1 MRRFLPIVL
10 GLLLLG
16 AAASAQDTRRQE
28 SRKAQLEKEIAA
40 INRQLKDN
48 ARSSSR
54 ALTDLAL
61 VRRKIA
67 ARQELI
73 AESDREIRAL
83 DDSMKVRQQ
92 EIDRLQAR
100 HDTLSLYYNRLVRG
114 AYKNRD
120 SRLWYMYILSS
131 ENIGQA
137 VRRFGYLRG
146 LSRNMSEQA
155 KRIQETA
162 AALELEKERL
172 AGLKEEAQVLR
183 GQRQADVDALRGE
196 EGESAGLVARLEKDR
211 RKYQNDLKKKN
222 REVEALN
229 REIAEIIRKAT
240 AKPKSGGKSTSKGG
254 KTTSTAVDEKLSSS
268 FAANKGRLP
277 WPVEGTVIESYGQ
290 HYHPVYKNVKLPFNN
305 GVTLAVS
312 RGAQAHA
319 VFDGTVAQVV
329 VIPGYNQSRGAQAH
343 AVFDG
348 TVAQVVVIPGYNQC
362 VLVQHG
368 SYFTFYCKLKAV
380 SVKAGEK
387 VKTGQVLGTVDTL
400 SGEDQFHFQ
409 LWQERTPQNPEN
421 WLR

>member
-1 MRRFLPIVL
+1 MRRFLPILL
-10 GLLLLG
+10 GLLLVG

-40 INRQLKDN
+40 INRQLQDN

-54 ALTDLAL
+54 ALTDLSL

-73 AESDREIRAL
+73 AESDREIHAL
-83 DDSMKVRQQ
+83 DDSMKVRQR

-137 VRRFGYLRG
+137 VRRFGYLKG
-146 LSRNMSEQA
+146 LSRNMSEQG

-172 AGLKEEAQVLR
+172 AGLRDEAQTLR
-183 GQRQADVDALRGE
+183 RQRQADVDALRGE
-196 EGESAGLVARLEKDR
+196 EGESASLVARLEKDR
-211 RKYQNDLKKKN
+211 KKYQNDLKKKN

-240 AKPKSGGKSTSKGG
+240 AKPKSGGKSASKGG
-254 KTTSTAVDEKLSSS
+254 KTTSTAIDETLSNS

-277 WPVEGTVIESYGQ
+277 WPVEGSVIESYGQ

-305 GVTLAVS
+305 GVTLAVA
-312 RGAQAHA
+312 RGTQAK
-319 VFDGTVAQVV
+319 
-329 VIPGYNQSRGAQAH
+329 

-368 SYFTFYCKLKAV
+368 AYFTFYCKLKSV
-380 SVKAGEK
+380 TVKAGEK
-387 VKTGQVLGTVDTL
+387 VKTGQVLGTVDTIG
-400 SGEDQFHFQ
+400 GEDQFHFQ
-409 LWQERTPQNPEN
+409 LWKERNPQNPEN

>member
-1 MRRFLPIVL
+1 MRRLIPIVL

-28 SRKAQLEKEIAA
+28 SRKAQLEKEIAT

-54 ALTDLAL
+54 ALTDLSL
-61 VRRKIA
+61 VRRKIS

-73 AESDREIRAL
+73 AESDREIHAL
-83 DDSMKVRQQ
+83 DDSIRVRQK

-100 HDTLSLYYNRLVRG
+100 HDTLTLYYNRLVRS

-120 SRLWYMYILSS
+120 SRIWYMYILSS

-137 VRRFGYLRG
+137 VRRFGYLKG
-146 LSRNMSEQA
+146 LSKNMSDQA
-155 KRIQETA
+155 RQIQETA
-162 AALELEKERL
+162 AVLEVEKERL
-172 AGLKEEAQVLR
+172 AGMRDEARALR
-183 GQRQADVDALRGE
+183 SQRQADVDALRSE
-196 EGESAGLVARLEKDR
+196 EGENANLVARLQKDR
-211 RKYQNDLKKKN
+211 KKYQSDLQKKN

-240 AKPKSGGKSTSKGG
+240 AKPKSSGGTGKSGGGG

-277 WPVEGTVIESYGQ
+277 WPVEGSVIESYGQ

-305 GVTLAVS
+305 GVTLAVA
-312 RGAQAHA
+312 RGTQAK
-319 VFDGTVAQVV
+319 
-329 VIPGYNQSRGAQAH
+329 

-368 SYFTFYCKLKAV
+368 SYFTFYCKLKSV
-380 SVKAGEK
+380 SVKAGQK
-387 VKTGQVLGTVDTL
+387 VTTGQVLGTVDTI

-409 LWQERTPQNPEN
+409 LWKERTPQNPEN

>member
-1 MRRFLPIVL
+1 MRKLIPIVL

-28 SRKAQLEKEIAA
+28 SRKAQLEKEIAV
-40 INRQLKDN
+40 INQQLKDN
-48 ARSSSR
+48 AKSSSR
-54 ALTDLAL
+54 ALSDLSL
-61 VRRKIA
+61 VRRKIS

-83 DDSMKVRQQ
+83 DDSIRTKQK

-100 HDTLSLYYNRLVRG
+100 HDTLTLYYNRLIRS

-120 SRLWYMYILSS
+120 SRIWYMYILSS

-137 VRRFGYLRG
+137 VRRFGYLKG
-146 LSRNMSEQA
+146 LSKNMSDQA
-155 KRIQETA
+155 RQIQETA
-162 AALELEKERL
+162 AVLEVEKERL
-172 AGLKEEAQVLR
+172 AGMRDEARALR
-183 GQRQADVDALRGE
+183 SQRQAAVDALRSE
-196 EGESAGLVARLEKDR
+196 EGENASLVARLQKDR
-211 RKYQNDLKKKN
+211 KKYQSDLQKKN

-240 AKPKSGGKSTSKGG
+240 AKPKSSGTTDKSSGG

-268 FAANKGRLP
+268 FASNKGRLP

-290 HYHPVYKNVKLPFNN
+290 HYHPVYKNIKLPFNN
-305 GVTLAVS
+305 GVTLAVP
-312 RGAQAHA
+312 RGAQAK
-319 VFDGTVAQVV
+319 
-329 VIPGYNQSRGAQAH
+329 

-368 SYFTFYCKLKAV
+368 SYFTFYCKLKSV
-380 SVKAGEK
+380 TVKAGQQ
-387 VKTGQVLGTVDTL
+387 VKTGQVLGTVDTI

-409 LWQERTPQNPEN
+409 LWKERSPQNPEN

>member
-54 ALTDLAL
+54 ALTDLSL

-137 VRRFGYLRG
+137 VRRFGYLKG
-146 LSRNMSEQA
+146 LSRNMSEQG

-162 AALELEKERL
+162 AELELEKERL
-172 AGLKEEAQVLR
+172 AGLREEAQALR

-196 EGESAGLVARLEKDR
+196 EGESASLVARLEKDR
-211 RKYQNDLKKKN
+211 RKYQDELRKKN

-229 REIAEIIRKAT
+229 REIAAIIRKAT
-240 AKPKSGGKSTSKGG
+240 AKPKSGSKSSKGG

-329 VIPGYNQSRGAQAH
+329 VIPGYNQ
-343 AVFDG
+343 
-348 TVAQVVVIPGYNQC
+348 C

-368 SYFTFYCKLKAV
+368 SYFTFYCKLKSV
-380 SVKAGEK
+380 SVKAGDK
-387 VKTGQVLGTVDTL
+387 VQTGQALGTVDTL
-400 SGEDQFHFQ
+400 SGEDQFHFE
-409 LWQERTPQNPEN
+409 LWKERAPQNPEN

>member
-1 MRRFLPIVL
+1 MKRLLPIVL
-10 GLLLLG
+10 CLLLVG
-16 AAASAQDTRRQE
+16 VAVSAQDTRRQE

-40 INRQLKDN
+40 INRQLQDN

-54 ALTDLAL
+54 ALTDLSL
-61 VRRKIA
+61 VRRKIS

-73 AESDREIRAL
+73 AESDREIHAL
-83 DDSMKVRQQ
+83 DDSMRVKQQ

-120 SRLWYMYILSS
+120 SRVWYMYILSS
-131 ENIGQA
+131 ESIGQA
-137 VRRFGYLRG
+137 VRRFGYLKG
-146 LSRNMSEQA
+146 LSRNMSAQG
-155 KRIQETA
+155 KRIQELA
-162 AALELEKERL
+162 AELEVEKERL
-172 AGLKEEAQVLR
+172 EGLRDEARELR
-183 GQRQADVDALRGE
+183 SQRQADVDALRSE
-196 EGESAGLVARLEKDR
+196 EGESASLVARLEKDR
-211 RKYQNDLKKKN
+211 KKYQDELKKKN

-240 AKPKSGGKSTSKGG
+240 AKPKSGGKSTAKGG
-254 KTTSTAVDEKLSSS
+254 KTTSTAIDETLSNN

-277 WPVEGTVIESYGQ
+277 WPVEGSVIESYGQ

-305 GVTLAVS
+305 GVTLAVA
-312 RGAQAHA
+312 RGTQAK
-319 VFDGTVAQVV
+319 
-329 VIPGYNQSRGAQAH
+329 

-368 SYFTFYCKLKAV
+368 AYFTFYCKLKSV
-380 SVKAGEK
+380 TVKAGEK
-387 VKTGQVLGTVDTL
+387 VKTGQVLGTVDTIG
-400 SGEDQFHFQ
+400 GEDQFHFQ
-409 LWQERTPQNPEN
+409 LWKERNPQNPEN

>member
-1 MRRFLPIVL
+1 MRKLLPIVL

-28 SRKAQLEKEIAA
+28 SRKAQLEKEIAV
-40 INRQLKDN
+40 INQQLKDN
-48 ARSSSR
+48 AKSSSR
-54 ALTDLAL
+54 ALSDLSL
-61 VRRKIA
+61 VRRKIS

-83 DDSMKVRQQ
+83 DDSIRTKQK

-100 HDTLSLYYNRLVRG
+100 HDTLTLYYNRLIRS

-120 SRLWYMYILSS
+120 SRIWYMYILSS

-137 VRRFGYLRG
+137 VRRFGYLKG
-146 LSRNMSEQA
+146 LSKNMSEQA
-155 KRIQETA
+155 SQIQETA
-162 AALELEKERL
+162 AVLEVEKERL
-172 AGLKEEAQVLR
+172 AGMRDEARALR
-183 GQRQADVDALRGE
+183 SQRQAAVDALRSE
-196 EGESAGLVARLEKDR
+196 EGENASLVARLQKDR
-211 RKYQNDLKKKN
+211 KKYQSDLQKKN

-240 AKPKSGGKSTSKGG
+240 AKPKSSGTTGKSSGG

-268 FAANKGRLP
+268 FASNKGRLP

-290 HYHPVYKNVKLPFNN
+290 HYHPVYKNIKLPFNN
-305 GVTLAVS
+305 GVTLAVP
-312 RGAQAHA
+312 RGAQAK
-319 VFDGTVAQVV
+319 
-329 VIPGYNQSRGAQAH
+329 

-368 SYFTFYCKLKAV
+368 SYFTFYCKLKSV
-380 SVKAGEK
+380 TVKAGQQ
-387 VKTGQVLGTVDTL
+387 VKTGQVLGTVDTI

-409 LWQERTPQNPEN
+409 LWKERSPQNPEN

>member
-1 MRRFLPIVL
+1 MRRFLPVVL
-10 GLLLLG
+10 GLLLMG
-16 AAASAQDTRRQE
+16 AAVSAQDTRRQE
-28 SRKAQLEKEIAA
+28 TRKAQLEKEIAA

-54 ALTDLAL
+54 ALTDLSL

-73 AESDREIRAL
+73 AESDREIQAL
-83 DDSMKVRQQ
+83 NDSMQVRQR

-100 HDTLSLYYNRLVRG
+100 HDTLSLYYNRLVRS

-120 SRLWYMYILSS
+120 SRIWYMYILSS
-131 ENIGQA
+131 DNIGQA
-137 VRRFGYLRG
+137 VRRFGYLKG

-155 KRIQETA
+155 KQIQETA
-162 AALELEKERL
+162 AVLEVEKERL
-172 AGLKEEAQVLR
+172 AGLKADAQALR
-183 GQRQADVDALRGE
+183 NQRQSDVEALRSE
-196 EGESAGLVARLEKDR
+196 EGENASLVARLEKDR
-211 RKYQNDLKKKN
+211 RKYQQDLQKKN

-240 AKPKSGGKSTSKGG
+240 AKPKSSGSTKKSGG
-254 KTTSTAVDEKLSSS
+254 KTTSTAVDEKLSNS

-277 WPVEGTVIESYGQ
+277 WPVEGSVIESYGQ
-290 HYHPVYKNVKLPFNN
+290 HYHPVYKNVKMPFNN

-312 RGAQAHA
+312 RGAQVHA
-319 VFDGTVAQVV
+319 VFDGTVTQVV
-329 VIPGYNQSRGAQAH
+329 M
-343 AVFDG
+343 
-348 TVAQVVVIPGYNQC
+348 IPGYNQC

-368 SYFTFYCKLKAV
+368 SYFTFYCKLKSV
-380 SVKAGEK
+380 SVKAGDQ
-387 VKTGQVLGTVDTL
+387 VKTGQVLGTVDTI

-409 LWQERTPQNPEN
+409 LWKERNPQNPEN

>member
-10 GLLLLG
+10 GLLLVG
-16 AAASAQDTRRQE
+16 AAVSAQDTRRQE

-54 ALTDLAL
+54 ALTDLSL

-83 DDSMKVRQQ
+83 DESMRVRQR

-137 VRRFGYLRG
+137 VRRFGYLKG

-155 KRIQETA
+155 KRIQEAA

-172 AGLKEEAQVLR
+172 AGLKEEAKAVR
-183 GQRQADVDALRGE
+183 KQRQADVDALRGE
-196 EGESAGLVARLEKDR
+196 EGESASLVARLEKDR
-211 RKYQNDLKKKN
+211 KKYQADLRKKN

-240 AKPKSGGKSTSKGG
+240 AKPRSGKTSPGG
-254 KTTSTAVDEKLSSS
+254 KTTSTAVDEALSNN
-268 FAANKGRLP
+268 FASNKGRLP

-290 HYHPVYKNVKLPFNN
+290 HYHPVYKNVKMPFNN

-329 VIPGYNQSRGAQAH
+329 V
-343 AVFDG
+343 V
-348 TVAQVVVIPGYNQC
+348 PGYNQC

-380 SVKAGEK
+380 TVKAGDK

-409 LWQERTPQNPEN
+409 LWKERAPQNPEN
-421 WLR
+421 WLK

>member
-10 GLLLLG
+10 GLLLVG
-16 AAASAQDTRRQE
+16 AVVSAQDTRRQE

-54 ALTDLAL
+54 ALTDLSL

-73 AESDREIRAL
+73 AESDRDIRAL
-83 DDSMKVRQQ
+83 DDSMRVRQQ

-137 VRRFGYLRG
+137 VRRFGYLKG

-155 KRIQETA
+155 KRIQEAA

-172 AGLKEEAQVLR
+172 AGLKEEAKVLR
-183 GQRQADVDALRGE
+183 KQRQADVDALRGE
-196 EGESAGLVARLEKDR
+196 EGESASLVARLEKDR
-211 RKYQNDLKKKN
+211 KKYQADLRKKN

-240 AKPKSGGKSTSKGG
+240 AKPKSGGKSTAKGG
-254 KTTSTAVDEKLSSS
+254 KTTSTTVDEALSNS

-277 WPVEGTVIESYGQ
+277 WPVEGSVIESYGQ
-290 HYHPVYKNVKLPFNN
+290 HYHPVYKNVKMPFNN
-305 GVTLAVS
+305 GVTLSVA

-319 VFDGTVAQVV
+319 VFDGTVAKVV
-329 VIPGYNQSRGAQAH
+329 V
-343 AVFDG
+343 V
-348 TVAQVVVIPGYNQC
+348 PGYNQC

-380 SVKAGEK
+380 TVKVGDK

-409 LWQERTPQNPEN
+409 LWKERAPQNPES
-421 WLR
+421 WLK

>member
-10 GLLLLG
+10 GLLLVG
-16 AAASAQDTRRQE
+16 AAVSAQDTRRQE

-54 ALTDLAL
+54 ALTDLSL

-240 AKPKSGGKSTSKGG
+240 AKPKSGGKSTAKGG
-254 KTTSTAVDEKLSSS
+254 KTTSTAVDETLSKN

-305 GVTLAVS
+305 GVTLAV
-312 RGAQAHA
+312 A
-319 VFDGTVAQVV
+319 
-329 VIPGYNQSRGAQAH
+329 RGAQAH

>member
-1 MRRFLPIVL
+1 MRRFLPIFL
-10 GLLLLG
+10 GLLLVG
-16 AAASAQDTRRQE
+16 AAVSAQDTRRQE

-54 ALTDLAL
+54 ALTDLSL

-137 VRRFGYLRG
+137 VRRFGYLKG
-146 LSRNMSEQA
+146 LSRNMSEQG

-162 AALELEKERL
+162 AELELEKERL
-172 AGLKEEAQVLR
+172 AGLREEAQALR

-196 EGESAGLVARLEKDR
+196 EGESASLVARLEKDR
-211 RKYQNDLKKKN
+211 RKYQDELRKKN

-229 REIAEIIRKAT
+229 REIAAIIRKAT
-240 AKPKSGGKSTSKGG
+240 AKPKSGSKSSKGG

-277 WPVEGTVIESYGQ
+277 WPVDGTVIESYGQ

-329 VIPGYNQSRGAQAH
+329 VIPGYNQ
-343 AVFDG
+343 
-348 TVAQVVVIPGYNQC
+348 C

-368 SYFTFYCKLKAV
+368 SYFTFYCKLKSV
-380 SVKAGEK
+380 SVKAGDK
-387 VKTGQVLGTVDTL
+387 VKTGQALGTVDTL
-400 SGEDQFHFQ
+400 SGEDQFHFE
-409 LWQERTPQNPEN
+409 LWKERAPQNPEN

>member
-10 GLLLLG
+10 GLLLVG
-16 AAASAQDTRRQE
+16 AAVSAQDTRRQE

-54 ALTDLAL
+54 ALTDLSL

-137 VRRFGYLRG
+137 VRRFGYLKG

-155 KRIQETA
+155 KNIQETA
-162 AALELEKERL
+162 AALELEKDRL

-196 EGESAGLVARLEKDR
+196 EGESASLVARLEKDR
-211 RKYQNDLKKKN
+211 RKYQDDLRKKN

-229 REIAEIIRKAT
+229 REIAAIIRKAT
-240 AKPKSGGKSTSKGG
+240 AKPKSSGKSTAKGG
-254 KTTSTAVDEKLSSS
+254 KTTSTAVDETLSKN
-268 FAANKGRLP
+268 FASNKGRLP

-305 GVTLAVS
+305 GVTLAVA
-312 RGAQAHA
+312 RGAQAKA
-319 VFDGTVAQVV
+319 VFDGTV
-329 VIPGYNQSRGAQAH
+329 S
-343 AVFDG
+343 
-348 TVAQVVVIPGYNQC
+348 QVVVIPGYNQC

-368 SYFTFYCKLKAV
+368 SYFTFYCKLKSV
-380 SVKAGEK
+380 SVKAGDK
-387 VKTGQVLGTVDTL
+387 VKTGQALGTVDTL
-400 SGEDQFHFQ
+400 SGEDQFHFE
-409 LWQERTPQNPEN
+409 LWKERAPQNPEN

>member
-10 GLLLLG
+10 GLLLVG

-83 DDSMKVRQQ
+83 DDSMKVRQL

-137 VRRFGYLRG
+137 VRRFGYLKG
-146 LSRNMSEQA
+146 LSRNMSDQA
-155 KRIQETA
+155 KHIQETA
-162 AALELEKERL
+162 AALELEKDRL
-172 AGLKEEAQVLR
+172 AGLREEAQVLR
-183 GQRQADVDALRGE
+183 GQRQADVDALRSE
-196 EGESAGLVARLEKDR
+196 EGESASLVARLEKDR
-211 RKYQNDLKKKN
+211 RKYQNDLRKKN

-240 AKPKSGGKSTSKGG
+240 AKPKSGGKSTAKGG
-254 KTTSTAVDEKLSSS
+254 KTTSTAIDETLSKN

-305 GVTLAVS
+305 GVTLAVA
-312 RGAQAHA
+312 RGAQAKA
-319 VFDGTVAQVV
+319 VFDGTV
-329 VIPGYNQSRGAQAH
+329 S
-343 AVFDG
+343 
-348 TVAQVVVIPGYNQC
+348 QVVVIPGYNQC

-368 SYFTFYCKLKAV
+368 SYFTFYCKLKSV
-380 SVKAGEK
+380 TVKAGEK

>member
-137 VRRFGYLRG
+137 VRRFGYLKG

-240 AKPKSGGKSTSKGG
+240 AKPKSGGKSTAKGG
-254 KTTSTAVDEKLSSS
+254 KTTSTAVDETLSKN

-329 VIPGYNQSRGAQAH
+329 VIPGYNQ
-343 AVFDG
+343 
-348 TVAQVVVIPGYNQC
+348 C

-368 SYFTFYCKLKAV
+368 SYFTFYCKLKSV
-380 SVKAGEK
+380 TVKAGEK
-387 VKTGQVLGTVDTL
+387 VKTGQALGTVDTL

>member
-10 GLLLLG
+10 GLLLVG
-16 AAASAQDTRRQE
+16 AAVSAQDTRRQE

-54 ALTDLAL
+54 ALTDLSL

-137 VRRFGYLRG
+137 VRRFGYLKG
-146 LSRNMSEQA
+146 LSRNMSEQG

-162 AALELEKERL
+162 AELELEKERL
-172 AGLKEEAQVLR
+172 AGLREEAQALR

-196 EGESAGLVARLEKDR
+196 EGESASLVARLEKDR
-211 RKYQNDLKKKN
+211 RKYQDELRKKN

-229 REIAEIIRKAT
+229 REIAAIIRKAT
-240 AKPKSGGKSTSKGG
+240 AKPKAGSKSSKGG

-329 VIPGYNQSRGAQAH
+329 VIPGYNQ
-343 AVFDG
+343 
-348 TVAQVVVIPGYNQC
+348 C

-368 SYFTFYCKLKAV
+368 SYFTFYCKLKSV
-380 SVKAGEK
+380 SVKAGDK
-387 VKTGQVLGTVDTL
+387 VKTGQALGTVDTL
-400 SGEDQFHFQ
+400 SGEDQFHFE
-409 LWQERTPQNPEN
+409 LWKERAPQNPEN

>member
-10 GLLLLG
+10 WLLLVG
-16 AAASAQDTRRQE
+16 AVVSAQDTRRQE

-83 DDSMKVRQQ
+83 DDSMRVRQQ

-137 VRRFGYLRG
+137 VRRFGYLKG
-146 LSRNMSEQA
+146 LSRNMSEQG

-162 AALELEKERL
+162 AALELERERL

-196 EGESAGLVARLEKDR
+196 EGESASLVARLEKDR
-211 RKYQNDLKKKN
+211 RKYQNDLRKKN

-240 AKPKSGGKSTSKGG
+240 AKPKSGGKSTAKGG
-254 KTTSTAVDEKLSSS
+254 KTTSTAIDETLSKN

-305 GVTLAVS
+305 GVTLS
-312 RGAQAHA
+312 
-319 VFDGTVAQVV
+319 VA
-329 VIPGYNQSRGAQAH
+329 RGAQAH

-368 SYFTFYCKLKAV
+368 SYFTFYCKLKSV

>member
-1 MRRFLPIVL
+1 MRRFLPVVL
-10 GLLLLG
+10 GLLLMG
-16 AAASAQDTRRQE
+16 AAVSAQDTRRQE
-28 SRKAQLEKEIAA
+28 TRKAQLEKEIAA

-54 ALTDLAL
+54 ALTDLSL

-73 AESDREIRAL
+73 VESDREIQAL
-83 DDSMKVRQQ
+83 NDSMQVRQR

-100 HDTLSLYYNRLVRG
+100 HDTLSLYYNRLVRS

-120 SRLWYMYILSS
+120 SRIWYMYILSS
-131 ENIGQA
+131 DNIGQA
-137 VRRFGYLRG
+137 VRRFGYLKG

-155 KRIQETA
+155 KHIQETA

-172 AGLKEEAQVLR
+172 AGLKADAQALR
-183 GQRQADVDALRGE
+183 NQRQSDVDALRSE
-196 EGESAGLVARLEKDR
+196 EGENASLVARLEKDR
-211 RKYQNDLKKKN
+211 RKYQQDLQKKN

-240 AKPKSGGKSTSKGG
+240 AKPKSSGNAKKSGG
-254 KTTSTAVDEKLSSS
+254 KTTSTAVDEKLSNS

-277 WPVEGTVIESYGQ
+277 WPVEGSVIESYGQ
-290 HYHPVYKNVKLPFNN
+290 HYHPVYKNVKMPFNN
-305 GVTLAVS
+305 GVTLAVA
-312 RGAQAHA
+312 RGAQVHA
-319 VFDGTVAQVV
+319 VFDGTVTQVV
-329 VIPGYNQSRGAQAH
+329 M
-343 AVFDG
+343 
-348 TVAQVVVIPGYNQC
+348 IPGYNQC

-368 SYFTFYCKLKAV
+368 SYFTFYCKLKSV
-380 SVKAGEK
+380 SVKAGDQ
-387 VKTGQVLGTVDTL
+387 VKTGQVLGTVDTI

-409 LWQERTPQNPEN
+409 LWKERNPQNPEN

>member
-1 MRRFLPIVL
+1 MRRFLPIFL
-10 GLLLLG
+10 GLLLVG

-54 ALTDLAL
+54 ALTDLSL

-137 VRRFGYLRG
+137 VRRFGYLKG
-146 LSRNMSEQA
+146 LSRNMSEQG

-162 AALELEKERL
+162 AELELEKERL
-172 AGLKEEAQVLR
+172 AGLREEAQALR

-196 EGESAGLVARLEKDR
+196 EGESASLVARLEKDR
-211 RKYQNDLKKKN
+211 RKYQDELRKKN

-229 REIAEIIRKAT
+229 REIAAIIRKAT
-240 AKPKSGGKSTSKGG
+240 AKPKSGSKSSKGG

-312 RGAQAHA
+312 RGAQPVRPGPARVLFHLLLQ
-319 VFDGTVAQVV
+319 AQV
-329 VIPGYNQSRGAQAH
+329 GLRQGRRQ
-343 AVFDG
+343 
-348 TVAQVVVIPGYNQC
+348 
-362 VLVQHG
+362 
-368 SYFTFYCKLKAV
+368 
-380 SVKAGEK
+380 
-387 VKTGQVLGTVDTL
+387 
-400 SGEDQFHFQ
+400 GEDRAGPRYRGHPLRRGPVPLRTVEGAGAAEPGKLAPVGRSGRPVENLRAEVTRKFQF
-409 LWQERTPQNPEN
+409 RTILNYIF
-421 WLR
+421 R

>member
-1 MRRFLPIVL
+1 LV
-10 GLLLLG
+10 LLLLLAG
-16 AAASAQDTRRQE
+16 AAVSAQDTRRQE

-40 INRQLKDN
+40 INRQLRDN

-54 ALTDLAL
+54 ALTDLNL

-67 ARQELI
+67 ARQALI
-73 AESDREIRAL
+73 SESDREIHAL
-83 DDSMKVRQQ
+83 DDSMRVRQQ

-100 HDTLSLYYNRLVRG
+100 QDTLTLYYNRLVKN

-120 SRLWYMYILSS
+120 SRIWYMYILAS

-146 LSRNMSEQA
+146 FSREMSAQGR
-155 KRIQETA
+155 RIQETTA
-162 AALELEKERL
+162 RLEVEKERL
-172 AGLKEEAQVLR
+172 SGLKEEAKVLR
-183 GQRQADVDALRGE
+183 QQRQSDVDALRTE
-196 EGESAGLVARLEKDR
+196 EGESAGIVAQLQRDR
-211 RKYQNDLKKKN
+211 KKYQSELQKKN

-229 REIAEIIRKAT
+229 REIAAIIRKAT
-240 AKPKSGGKSTSKGG
+240 SKGSGSSKKAG
-254 KTTSTAVDEKLSSS
+254 KTTSMEVDEKLSNS

-277 WPVEGTVIESYGQ
+277 WPVEGTVIETYGQ

-305 GVTLAVS
+305 GVTLAV
-312 RGAQAHA
+312 
-319 VFDGTVAQVV
+319 T
-329 VIPGYNQSRGAQAH
+329 RGAQAH

-368 SYFTFYCKLKAV
+368 SYFTFYCKLKSV

-387 VKTGQVLGTVDTL
+387 VKTGQAIGTVDTL
-400 SGEDQFHFQ
+400 GGEDQFHFQ
-409 LWQERTPQNPEN
+409 LWKERDPQDPEK

>member
-54 ALTDLAL
+54 ALTDLSL

-162 AALELEKERL
+162 AELELEKERL

-254 KTTSTAVDEKLSSS
+254 KTTSTAVDETLSKN

-305 GVTLAVS
+305 GVTLAV
-312 RGAQAHA
+312 A
-319 VFDGTVAQVV
+319 
-329 VIPGYNQSRGAQAH
+329 RGAQAH

>member
-1 MRRFLPIVL
+1 MRRLIPIVL

-28 SRKAQLEKEIAA
+28 SRKAQLEKEIAT
-40 INRQLKDN
+40 INQQLKDN

-54 ALTDLAL
+54 ALTDLSL
-61 VRRKIA
+61 VRRKIS

-73 AESDREIRAL
+73 AESDREIHAL
-83 DDSMKVRQQ
+83 DDSIRVKQK

-100 HDTLSLYYNRLVRG
+100 HDTLSLYYNRLVRS

-120 SRLWYMYILSS
+120 SRIWYMYILSS

-137 VRRFGYLRG
+137 VRRFGYLKG
-146 LSRNMSEQA
+146 LSKNMSDQA
-155 KRIQETA
+155 RRIQETSA
-162 AALELEKERL
+162 ELEVEKDRL
-172 AGLKEEAQVLR
+172 AGMRDEARALR
-183 GQRQADVDALRGE
+183 SQRQADVDALRGE
-196 EGESAGLVARLEKDR
+196 EGENATLVARLQKDR
-211 RKYQNDLKKKN
+211 KKYQSDLQKKN

-240 AKPKSGGKSTSKGG
+240 AKPKASTSTNKSNSGGG

-277 WPVEGTVIESYGQ
+277 WPVEGSVIESYGQ

-305 GVTLAVS
+305 GVTLAVA
-312 RGAQAHA
+312 RGTQAK
-319 VFDGTVAQVV
+319 
-329 VIPGYNQSRGAQAH
+329 

-368 SYFTFYCKLKAV
+368 SYFTFYCKLKSV
-380 SVKAGEK
+380 SVKAGQQ
-387 VKTGQVLGTVDTL
+387 VKTGQVLGTVDTI

-409 LWQERTPQNPEN
+409 LWKERTPQNPEN

>member
-1 MRRFLPIVL
+1 MRRFLPVFL
-10 GLLLLG
+10 GLLLVG
-16 AAASAQDTRRQE
+16 AAVSAQDTRRQE

-54 ALTDLAL
+54 ALTDLSL

-137 VRRFGYLRG
+137 VRRFGYLKG
-146 LSRNMSEQA
+146 LSRNMSEQG

-162 AALELEKERL
+162 AELELEKERL
-172 AGLKEEAQVLR
+172 AGLREEAQALR

-196 EGESAGLVARLEKDR
+196 EGESASLVARLEKDR
-211 RKYQNDLKKKN
+211 RKYQDELRKKN

-229 REIAEIIRKAT
+229 REIAAIIRKAT
-240 AKPKSGGKSTSKGG
+240 AKPKSGSKSSKGG

-329 VIPGYNQSRGAQAH
+329 VIPGYNQ
-343 AVFDG
+343 
-348 TVAQVVVIPGYNQC
+348 C

-368 SYFTFYCKLKAV
+368 SYFTFYCKLKSV
-380 SVKAGEK
+380 SVKAGDK
-387 VKTGQVLGTVDTL
+387 VKTGQALGTVDTL
-400 SGEDQFHFQ
+400 SGEDQFHFE
-409 LWQERTPQNPEN
+409 LWKERAPQNPEN

>member
-10 GLLLLG
+10 LLLLTG
-16 AAASAQDTRRQE
+16 AAVSAQDTRRQE

-40 INRQLKDN
+40 INRHLQDN
-48 ARSSSR
+48 AKSSSR
-54 ALTDLAL
+54 ALTDLTL

-83 DDSMKVRQQ
+83 DDSMKVRQR

-137 VRRFGYLRG
+137 VRRFGYLKG

-155 KRIQETA
+155 KRIQEAA

-172 AGLKEEAQVLR
+172 AALRDEAQALR
-183 GQRQADVDALRGE
+183 RQRQADVDALRGE

-211 RKYQNDLKKKN
+211 KKYQNDLRKKN

-240 AKPKSGGKSTSKGG
+240 AKPKSGGKAAKGG
-254 KTTSTAVDEKLSSS
+254 KTTSTAIDETLSKN
-268 FAANKGRLP
+268 FASNKGRLP

-290 HYHPVYKNVKLPFNN
+290 HYHPVFKNVKLPFNN

-312 RGAQAHA
+312 RGTQAK
-319 VFDGTVAQVV
+319 
-329 VIPGYNQSRGAQAH
+329 

-368 SYFTFYCKLKAV
+368 AYFTFYCKLKSV
-380 SVKAGEK
+380 TVKAGEK
-387 VKTGQVLGTVDTL
+387 VQTGQVLGTVDTI
-400 SGEDQFHFQ
+400 GGDDQFHFE
-409 LWQERTPQNPEN
+409 LWKERAPQNPEN

>member
-1 MRRFLPIVL
+1 MRRFLPIFL
-10 GLLLLG
+10 GLLLVG
-16 AAASAQDTRRQE
+16 AAVSAQDTRRQE

-54 ALTDLAL
+54 ALTDLSL

-137 VRRFGYLRG
+137 VRRFGYLKG
-146 LSRNMSEQA
+146 LSRNMSEQG

-162 AALELEKERL
+162 AELELEKERL
-172 AGLKEEAQVLR
+172 AGLREEAQALR

-196 EGESAGLVARLEKDR
+196 EGESASLVARLEKDR
-211 RKYQNDLKKKN
+211 RKYQDELRKKN

-229 REIAEIIRKAT
+229 REIAAIIRKAT
-240 AKPKSGGKSTSKGG
+240 AKPKSGSKSSKGG

-329 VIPGYNQSRGAQAH
+329 VIPGYNQ
-343 AVFDG
+343 
-348 TVAQVVVIPGYNQC
+348 C

-368 SYFTFYCKLKAV
+368 SYFTFYCKLKSV
-380 SVKAGEK
+380 TVKAGEK

-409 LWQERTPQNPEN
+409 LWQERNPQNPEN

>member
-1 MRRFLPIVL
+1 MRRFLPLIL
-10 GLLLLG
+10 GLLLMG
-16 AAASAQDTRRQE
+16 VTASAQDTRRQE

-54 ALTDLAL
+54 ALTDLSL

-73 AESDREIRAL
+73 AESDREIRSL
-83 DDSMKVRQQ
+83 DDSMRVKQR

-100 HDTLSLYYNRLVRG
+100 HDTLSLYYDRLVRG

-120 SRLWYMYILSS
+120 SRIWYMYILSS

-137 VRRFGYLRG
+137 VRRFGYLKG
-146 LSRNMSEQA
+146 LSRNMSEQG

-162 AALELEKERL
+162 AELELEKERL
-172 AGLKEEAQVLR
+172 EGLRDAARELR
-183 GQRQADVDALRGE
+183 SQRQADVDALRTE
-196 EGESAGLVARLEKDR
+196 EGESASLVSRLEKDR
-211 RKYQNDLKKKN
+211 RKYQDELRKKN

-240 AKPKSGGKSTSKGG
+240 AKPKSGGKSTAKGG
-254 KTTSTAVDEKLSSS
+254 KTTSTAIDETLSKN

-277 WPVEGTVIESYGQ
+277 WPVEGSVIESYGQ

-305 GVTLAVS
+305 GVTLAVA
-312 RGAQAHA
+312 RGAQAKA
-319 VFDGTVAQVV
+319 VFDGTV
-329 VIPGYNQSRGAQAH
+329 S
-343 AVFDG
+343 
-348 TVAQVVVIPGYNQC
+348 QVVVIPGYNQC

-368 SYFTFYCKLKAV
+368 AYFTFYCKLKSVA
-380 SVKAGEK
+380 VKAGEK
-387 VKTGQVLGTVDTL
+387 VKTGQVIGTVDTI

-409 LWQERTPQNPEN
+409 LWKERTPQNPEN

>member
-10 GLLLLG
+10 GLLLVG
-16 AAASAQDTRRQE
+16 AAVSAQDTRRQE

-137 VRRFGYLRG
+137 VRRFGYLKG

-211 RKYQNDLKKKN
+211 RKYQNDLRKKN

-240 AKPKSGGKSTSKGG
+240 TKPKSGGKSTARGG
-254 KTTSTAVDEKLSSS
+254 KTTSTAVDETLSKN

-305 GVTLAVS
+305 GVTLAV
-312 RGAQAHA
+312 A
-319 VFDGTVAQVV
+319 
-329 VIPGYNQSRGAQAH
+329 RGAQAH

>member
-1 MRRFLPIVL
+1 MRRFLPIFL
-10 GLLLLG
+10 GLLLVG
-16 AAASAQDTRRQE
+16 AAVSAQDTRRQE

-54 ALTDLAL
+54 ALTDLSL

-137 VRRFGYLRG
+137 VRRFGYLKG
-146 LSRNMSEQA
+146 LSRNMSDQA
-155 KRIQETA
+155 KHIQETA
-162 AALELEKERL
+162 AALELEKDRL
-172 AGLKEEAQVLR
+172 AGLREEAQVLR

-196 EGESAGLVARLEKDR
+196 EGESASLVARLEKDR
-211 RKYQNDLKKKN
+211 KKYQNDLRKKN

-240 AKPKSGGKSTSKGG
+240 AKPKSGGKSTAKGG
-254 KTTSTAVDEKLSSS
+254 KTTSTAIDETLSKN

-329 VIPGYNQSRGAQAH
+329 VIPGYNQ
-343 AVFDG
+343 
-348 TVAQVVVIPGYNQC
+348 C

-368 SYFTFYCKLKAV
+368 SYFTFYCKLKSV
-380 SVKAGEK
+380 SVKAGDK
-387 VKTGQVLGTVDTL
+387 VKTGQALGTVDTL
-400 SGEDQFHFQ
+400 SGEDQFHFE
-409 LWQERTPQNPEN
+409 LWKERAPQNPEN